1 MKAKKMSA
9 MILAISILFSAA
21 GCGQGNES
29 VSESSNTS
37 AVAEGNGSS
46 AASEDPYA
54 AYRPIEGKDYTVT
67 VAGWLAG
74 PVDNE
79 NGEMLDY
86 YQEKTGVRIESVNL
100 DGTQYADLLNI
111 RIASKDIPDVFSI
124 PTFAT
129 FQKYYQQGVG
139 IEFDRAMFQEFAP
152 DFYALYE
159 KEYPEGLK
167 IVCLDEERPE
177 VMQGLPQYK
186 YHGQFLFPFV
196 WRQDW
201 LENVGIDKVPDNLEE
216 MEEAL
221 YKFAKEDPDGNGQDD
236 TYGISHSGT
245 LAVFAAYGYLPTNN
259 TGKAEYNPIW
269 SERDGK
275 LVCGSIQPEMKEAL
289 AKLAQWYQ
297 DGIIDPEFLTGENKG
312 GRADVTHAFI
322 NDKIGLS
329 LHGDYWTWAQV
340 EPLGLNYME
349 FSKNHDNVDER
360 LAITTPILANDGES
374 RNTYRASLFSG
385 YVTMFGSHLQDE
397 PDKLGKIFEFYNW
410 VYANEENYTEAWYG
424 LEGKHWEMQNGVP
437 MPIGD
442 YADDK
447 GLQNKIG
454 AYTTVAT
461 IVEPLSYQGAIR
473 GTLDKWAKEKGF
485 DNPNYGIR
493 DKLTVTP
500 PSYSQYWSEI
510 TKLTSEAYINI
521 ITGKAPVDSF
531 DTYVE
536 DFYKYG
542 GDIITQEANEWYEKV
557 NSK

>member
-1 MKAKKMSA
+1 
-9 MILAISILFSAA
+9 
-21 GCGQGNES
+21 
-29 VSESSNTS
+29 
-37 AVAEGNGSS
+37 
-46 AASEDPYA
+46 
-54 AYRPIEGKDYTVT
+54 
-67 VAGWLAG
+67 
-74 PVDNE
+74 
-79 NGEMLDY
+79 
-86 YQEKTGVRIESVNL
+86 
-100 DGTQYADLLNI
+100 
-111 RIASKDIPDVFSI
+111 
-124 PTFAT
+124 
-129 FQKYYQQGVG
+129 
-139 IEFDRAMFQEFAP
+139 
-152 DFYALYE
+152 
-159 KEYPEGLK
+159 
-167 IVCLDEERPE
+167 
-177 VMQGLPQYK
+177 
-186 YHGQFLFPFV
+186 
-196 WRQDW
+196 
-201 LENVGIDKVPDNLEE
+201 
-216 MEEAL
+216 
-221 YKFAKEDPDGNGQDD
+221 
-236 TYGISHSGT
+236 
-245 LAVFAAYGYLPTNN
+245 
-259 TGKAEYNPIW
+259 
-269 SERDGK
+269 
-275 LVCGSIQPEMKEAL
+275 
-289 AKLAQWYQ
+289 
-297 DGIIDPEFLTGENKG
+297 
-312 GRADVTHAFI
+312 
-322 NDKIGLS
+322 
-329 LHGDYWTWAQV
+329 
-340 EPLGLNYME
+340 
-349 FSKNHDNVDER
+349 
-360 LAITTPILANDGES
+360 
-374 RNTYRASLFSG
+374 
-385 YVTMFGSHLQDE
+385 MFGSHLQDE